1 MNILTMQSVEY
12 VFQEVVRIYDT
23 DAQGIA
29 HYAAYYR
36 FFTNTIEK
44 FMHDKVGIPY
54 PIVNDELWFVIIE
67 SQAIYHKPVKL
78 GDNLTILLSPKI
90 VSNKVIKFELKIY
103 RNGELTTEGYLTQVA
118 INPKIWK
125 STEVPKDIMSK
136 ITMT

>member
-1 MNILTMQSVEY
+1 MQSVEY

>member
-1 MNILTMQSVEY
+1 MQSVEY

-78 GDNLTILLSPKI
+78 GDNLTILL
-90 VSNKVIKFELKIY
+90 
-103 RNGELTTEGYLTQVA
+103 
-118 INPKIWK
+118 
-125 STEVPKDIMSK
+125 
-136 ITMT
+136 

>member
-1 MNILTMQSVEY
+1 MQSVEY

-90 VSNKVIKFELKIY
+90 ISNKIIKFELKIY
-103 RNGELTTEGYLTQVA
+103 RNGELTTEGYLTQIA

-125 STEVPKDIMSK
+125 STEVPKDILSK
-136 ITMT
+136 IMVT

>member
-1 MNILTMQSVEY
+1 MNNFSMQSVEY

-90 VSNKVIKFELKIY
+90 ISNKIIKFELKIY
-103 RNGELTTEGYLTQVA
+103 RNGELTTEGYLTQIA

-125 STEVPKDIMSK
+125 STEVPKDILSK
-136 ITMT
+136 IMVT